1 MARRR
6 RSSARQN
13 GEHSMHESDSDAQD
27 EGKKNSESEDK
38 CPACTLENADADK
51 VSWIKCEACKQWY
64 HWTCAGNGADV
75 ETIDHWYCTP
85 CITAEPRRQ
94 ITFKGPARKSA
105 RRRNHPDYAGIDG
118 SPNPDA
124 SRWLRKFEGKPVK
137 PDRFKRMKGKDVNLD
152 WVEGD
157 ESAMTEPIAVLDPEG
172 LEMEMPPD
180 DFTVDDIAQLVG
192 DETPVEVMDVASQSG
207 SPGWTMAKWAEYF
220 NKPASERDKIRN
232 VISLEISQTKLG
244 ERIVPPRLVRELDWV
259 ENFWPATRKG
269 KGHSYPKVQLY
280 CLMGVAN
287 AWTDWHID
295 FAGSSV
301 YYHVLSGAKVFYFI
315 RPTPDNLA
323 AYEKWSGSALQTS
336 TWLGDLVDEVVKIT
350 LTAGNTM
357 IIPSGWIHAVH
368 TPVDTI
374 VFGGNF
380 LHSYSV
386 PMQLRIRDI
395 EVATRVPKKFT
406 FPYFSRLCWYVGE
419 KYLRDL
425 KTPNAT
431 QPSARELASI
441 LYLADFLVAQARL
454 LERGGETAKK
464 EVQQDIPSDRVKD
477 APALARELRWRLRL
491 AAGEDSDDERS
502 STPHL
507 NGHSH
512 LKRKRIKSETP
523 DEHARFRNFRP
534 KIWGKVTEEQNV
546 VETRQA
552 KAARPGDEE
561 AWMDRWVSW
570 ADGMEEDGAE
580 EAQVQSKKDVV
591 SRVRKTATGLERQRV
606 ERIYEAW
613 TWPRT

>member
-6 RSSARQN
+6 RSTKSQN
-13 GEHSMHESDSDAQD
+13 GEGSAHESDSDAQD
-27 EGKKNSESEDK
+27 EGDKKASDVEK
-38 CPACTLENADADK
+38 CPACSPENESADK
-51 VSWIKCEACKQWY
+51 SHWIKCEACKQWY
-64 HWTCAGNGADV
+64 HWVCAGSAVDV
-75 ETIDHWYCTP
+75 ETIDHWFCNG
-85 CITAEPRRQ
+85 CMAADLRRQ

-105 RRRNHPDYAGIDG
+105 RKRNQPDYAGLDG
-118 SPNPDA
+118 STGDA
-124 SRWLRKFEGKPVK
+124 SRWLRKFQDKPVTK
-137 PDRFKRMKGKDVNLD
+137 DRFKRMKGKDVNLE
-152 WVEGD
+152 WVETD
-157 ESAMTEPIAVLDPEG
+157 ESAMTEPIAILQPDGLG
-172 LEMEMPPD
+172 LEMPAD

-192 DETPVEVMDVASQSG
+192 EDTPVEVMDVATQSG
-207 SPGWTMAKWAEYF
+207 CPGWTMGRWAEYF
-220 NKPASERDKIRN
+220 NTPTSARDKIRN

-244 ERIVPPRLVRELDWV
+244 ERIMPPRLVRELDWV
-259 ENFWPATRKG
+259 ENFWPSTRKG
-269 KGHSYPKVQLY
+269 KGHQYPKVQLY

-287 AWTDWHID
+287 AWTDWHVD

-301 YYHVLSGAKVFYFI
+301 YYHVVSGSKVFYFI
-315 RPTPDNLA
+315 RPTPENLA
-323 AYEKWSGSALQTS
+323 AYEKWSGSALQTT

-350 LTAGNTM
+350 LTRGNTM

-368 TPVDTI
+368 TPMDTI

-406 FPYFSRLCWYVGE
+406 FPYFVRLCWYVAE

-425 KTPNAT
+425 KTPSAP
-431 QPSARELASI
+431 QPSARAVTSI
-441 LYLADFLVAQARL
+441 LHLAHFLVSQARI
-454 LERGGETAKK
+454 LERGTESARKEAK
-464 EVQQDIPSDRVKD
+464 EDIPSDRVKD

-491 AAGEDSDDERS
+491 AAGEESDDERS

-523 DEHARFRNFRP
+523 DERPLFKNFKP
-534 KIWGKVTEEQNV
+534 KAWGKTTEEQNL
-546 VETRQA
+546 VETKQV
-552 KAARPGDEE
+552 KVARPDDDG
-561 AWMDRWVSW
+561 AWMERWVTW
-570 ADGMEEDGAE
+570 ADPMEEDGAE
-580 EAQVQSKKDVV
+580 EAQVQSKRDVV
-591 SRVRKTATGLERQRV
+591 SRVRRTASGLERQRI